1 MPAAKKTVTT
11 RKSPTKT
18 ASKTAKAAPKRE
30 AARKPATPRTRAKSP
45 VKAAAQTSSRKKVV
59 KRPTAHKVAP
69 AGSRP
74 GSGNVMD
81 EILGQIT
88 RLMMASPKHRHM
100 FLSDMELQVIPPL
113 RLGQCR
119 VLRREDG
126 QPLAYAAWARV
137 SDDVHARLESGNH
150 RLKPQDWNSGPH
162 PWLIDIAAPPQ
173 ALPMVLAELEK
184 NVFKGEK
191 VRTLMAASQNK
202 TEGGGG
208 DDAIFS

>member
-1 MPAAKKTVTT
+1 MPRAKTSVAEKNAANPNVGTGK
-11 RKSPTKT
+11 RN
-18 ASKTAKAAPKRE
+18 ANADAKAR
-30 AARKPATPRTRAKSP
+30 AAT
-45 VKAAAQTSSRKKVV
+45 
-59 KRPTAHKVAP
+59 
-69 AGSRP
+69 
-74 GSGNVMD
+74 D

-184 NVFKGEK
+184 NVFKGET
-191 VRTLMAASQNK
+191 VRTLMKS
-202 TEGGGG
+202 TGPVV
-208 DDAIFS
+208 I

>member
-1 MPAAKKTVTT
+1 MPRAKTSAAKTSTT
-11 RKSPTKT
+11 KKN
-18 ASKTAKAAPKRE
+18 TAKQSVGTGKRSANKRTANAQAKARAA
-30 AARKPATPRTRAKSP
+30 T
-45 VKAAAQTSSRKKVV
+45 
-59 KRPTAHKVAP
+59 
-69 AGSRP
+69 
-74 GSGNVMD
+74 D

-184 NVFKGEK
+184 NVFKGET
-191 VRTLMAASQNK
+191 VRTLLERAQVESK
-202 TEGGGG
+202 GEGGT
-208 DDAIFS
+208 

>member
-1 MPAAKKTVTT
+1 MPVAKKTVTT
-11 RKSPTKT
+11 RKSPAKT
-18 ASKTAKAAPKRE
+18 ASKTAKAAPKKG
-30 AARKPATPRTRAKSP
+30 AAQKPATPRTRAKSP
-45 VKAAAQTSSRKKVV
+45 VKAAAQTSSQTSSRKKVA
-59 KRPTAHKVAP
+59 KRPAAQKTSP

-74 GSGNVMD
+74 GSGHVMD

-88 RLMMASPKHRHM
+88 RLMMASPKHCHM

-184 NVFKGEK
+184 NVFKGET
-191 VRTLMAASQNK
+191 VRTLIEKPQQ
-202 TEGGGG
+202 
-208 DDAIFS
+208 

>member
-1 MPAAKKTVTT
+1 MPAAKKNVTA
-11 RKSPTKT
+11 RKSPAKT
-18 ASKTAKAAPKRE
+18 ASKTAKAAPKSG
-30 AARKPATPRTRAKSP
+30 AAQ
-45 VKAAAQTSSRKKVV
+45 KAA
-59 KRPTAHKVAP
+59 P
-69 AGSRP
+69 AVSRP
-74 GSGNVMD
+74 GSGNVID

-100 FLSDMELQVIPPL
+100 FLSDMELQVVPPL

-137 SDDVHARLESGNH
+137 SDDVHTRLESGNH

-184 NVFKGEK
+184 NVFKGET
-191 VRTLMAASQNK
+191 VRTLLEKPQQ
-202 TEGGGG
+202 
-208 DDAIFS
+208 

>member
-11 RKSPTKT
+11 RKSPAKT
-18 ASKTAKAAPKRE
+18 ASKTAKAAPKKG
-30 AARKPATPRTRAKSP
+30 AAQKPATPRTRAKSP
-45 VKAAAQTSSRKKVV
+45 VKAAAQTSSRKKVA
-59 KRPTAHKVAP
+59 KRPAAQKTSP

-74 GSGNVMD
+74 GSGHVMD

-137 SDDVHARLESGNH
+137 SDDVHARLESGNP

-162 PWLIDIAAPPQ
+162 PWLIDVATPPQ

-191 VRTLMAASQNK
+191 VRTLLERSGAALSSYQDQ
-202 TEGGGG
+202 GG
-208 DDAIFS
+208 

>member
-1 MPAAKKTVTT
+1 
-11 RKSPTKT
+11 
-18 ASKTAKAAPKRE
+18 
-30 AARKPATPRTRAKSP
+30 
-45 VKAAAQTSSRKKVV
+45 
-59 KRPTAHKVAP
+59 
-69 AGSRP
+69 
-74 GSGNVMD
+74 MD

-137 SDDVHARLESGNH
+137 SDEVHARLESGNH

-184 NVFKGEK
+184 SVFKGET
-191 VRTLMAASQNK
+191 VRTLMDRPQNPQGVAA
-202 TEGGGG
+202 E
-208 DDAIFS
+208 